1 MNELQKQEFLQ
12 GNLLVKLKGVEDVVE
27 FVKYCILN
35 NIKYDKNLNEPAKYV
50 KQNTVYFAV
59 NSRDSGQVQIIRGDN
74 IPYTDFRYSVY
85 IPFDPKLDN
94 SVNKLISWI

>member
-12 GNLLVKLKGVEDVVE
+12 GNVIVKLKDVEDVVE

-35 NIKYDKNLNEPAKYV
+35 NIKYDKKLNEPAKYV

-59 NSRDSGQVQIIRGDN
+59 NSRDSGQVQIIREN
-74 IPYTDFRYSVY
+74 HIPYTDFRYFEH
-85 IPFDPKLDN
+85 IPFDPKPDN
-94 SVNKLISWI
+94 SVNKLMSWI